1 VPGQELSGK
10 PTGQARATFP
20 PQPNP
25 AFGCPLPEPR
35 RNGNIISHFALTHRM
50 TNSQRLAK
58 VRSRLLQWIAN
69 EASGSAPDE
78 SVSNQSPE
86 PTILRESI
94 LIRDDF
100 FCGRR
105 FYTADHHAVWF
116 IEQDELKIYGN
127 DGDLLCVLAGG
138 EIESEDRA
146 DILRLPEFDSEPS
159 EGPLPGSGQ
168 STAQPSKRRAA

>member
-1 VPGQELSGK
+1 
-10 PTGQARATFP
+10 
-20 PQPNP
+20 
-25 AFGCPLPEPR
+25 
-35 RNGNIISHFALTHRM
+35 M

-69 EASGSAPDE
+69 EASGSAQDD
-78 SVSNQSPE
+78 SASHICSE

-105 FYTADHHAVWF
+105 FYTANYYAVWF
-116 IEQDELKIYGN
+116 IEQDELKIYDK
-127 DGDLLCVLAGG
+127 DGRLRCVLVGG

-146 DILRLPEFDSEPS
+146 DILRLPEFDSEPTELQPPDS
-159 EGPLPGSGQ
+159 SQ
-168 STAQPSKRRAA
+168 STTQPSKRRAA